1 MSKDKE
7 AKLKALQSTI
17 DRLDKTYGKG
27 TIMRLGDKQVIDVET
42 IPTGSLGLDVA
53 LGVNGLPRGRV
64 IEIYGPESSGK
75 TTLAIHAI
83 AECQKQGG
91 IAAFI
96 DAEHAFDRFYAK
108 ALGVDV
114 ENLLISQPDHGEQ
127 ALEIAENLIR
137 SGAIDIIVIDSVAAL
152 VPRGEI
158 EGEMGDSKMGLQAR
172 LMSQAMRKLTATIGR
187 TGCTCIFINQ
197 LREKIGVMFG
207 NPETTTGGNALKFY
221 ASIRLDIRKSGSGI
235 KDKEGNITGNHVR
248 VKVVK
253 NKVAP
258 PFRVA
263 EFDIMFGEGISKT
276 GEIVDMGV
284 DQDIIQKSGAWY
296 SYEDAKIAQGREA
309 AKQFLADN
317 PEVAK
322 EIEQKIKEKLIL
334 NGIRARATDDDD
346 LDSGESDNGTDED

>member
-1 MSKDKE
+1 MSKDRE
-7 AKLKALQSTI
+7 AKIKALQSTV
-17 DRLDKTYGKG
+17 DRIEKTYGKG
-27 TIMRLGDKQVIDVET
+27 TIMRLGDKQVIDVEV
-42 IPTGSLGLDVA
+42 IPTGSLGLDIA
-53 LGVNGLPRGRV
+53 LGINGFPRGRV
-64 IEIYGPESSGK
+64 VEIYGPESSGK

-96 DAEHAFDRFYAK
+96 DAEHAFDRFYAEK
-108 ALGVDV
+108 LGVDT
-114 ENLLISQPDHGEQ
+114 ENLLISQPDNGEQ

-187 TGCTCIFINQ
+187 TGCCCIFINQ

-221 ASIRLDIRKSGSGI
+221 ASIRLDIRKTGSGI
-235 KDKEGNITGNHVR
+235 KDKDGNIVGNHVR

-263 EFDIMFGEGISKT
+263 EFDIVFGEGISKN
-276 GEIVDMGV
+276 GEIIDMGV
-284 DQDIIQKSGAWY
+284 DQEVIQKSGAWY
-296 SYEDAKIAQGREA
+296 SYGGAKIAQGRES
-309 AKQFLADN
+309 AKQFLDDN

-322 EIEQKIKEKLIL
+322 EIEIKIKDKLNSGAGTIS
-334 NGIRARATDDDD
+334 RKAAVSDDDD
-346 LDSGESDNGTDED
+346 AASENDE